1 MFTQKDIKDY
11 LAIKNEVRVNGY
23 LLISLTIACF
33 ICAATGY
40 EILDIPASS
49 LGIIGFFVGLQSL
62 SYFTSKFGSG
72 RACELLHKAI
82 SSDPEGIRILA
93 EIKRSNQ
100 RRTD

>member
-11 LAIKNEVRVNGY
+11 LAIKNEVRANGY
-23 LLISLTIACF
+23 LLVSLTITCF
-33 ICAATGY
+33 VCATRGY
-40 EILDIPASS
+40 ELLGIPASS
-49 LGIIGFFVGLQSL
+49 LWTIGILVGLQSL

-93 EIKRSNQ
+93 DLKRGT
-100 RRTD
+100 TDPDQ